1 MSSSVVESLDFA
13 SLEEGYRSGRFTPV
27 TVAEAVIE
35 RIDARKDDRVWIH
48 RVPAEDILE
57 RARHLEVLDVD
68 ERRSLPLFGL
78 PFAIKDNIDAA
89 GHPTT
94 AACPAYAYEAE
105 EDAFVVARLLKAGAI
120 LIGKTNLDQFA
131 TGLVGTRSPYGACP
145 NALNPDYIS
154 GGSSSGSAVA
164 VASGLVS
171 FALGTDTAG
180 SGRVPAAFNNIVGLK
195 PTRGLLSAG
204 GVVPACRTLDC
215 VSILALTAN
224 DAQVVLG
231 VAQAFDIDD
240 PFSRSLTKPSQA
252 MATRTRLDGIR
263 IAVPQDKDLTFFGDG
278 VSAVAFNNAVRAVEH
293 IGADVTPIDFSPF
306 AEAARLL
313 YEGPWVAERTL
324 VARDLLQRDPDALHP
339 ATRAV
344 VETGSHHSAIDT
356 FQAIYR
362 IAALRRQAEEALQ
375 GHDAL
380 LLPTA
385 PTIYKIS
392 EVERDPIQLNT
403 NLGTYTNFLNLFD
416 MCGVAVPT
424 AMRTDGLP
432 FGVTFVGPAFTD
444 IALLEMA
451 AALHRSADVTLGAT
465 GKRLSDASK
474 PVLRSVAPMNS
485 PDRMQVAVCGAHM
498 RGLALSHQLE
508 ALGGLFEREAQTDV
522 NYALYAFENMD
533 PPRPG
538 LVRDGTP
545 RSNGIALE
553 LWSLPTQNI
562 GALLQLIAPPLGLGT
577 IELSDGSKAQGFLC
591 EAYAIDHATDI
602 TEFGGW
608 RSFLA
613 AGVGEPPDIN
623 AMR

>member
-1 MSSSVVESLDFA
+1 MSSSVIGSLDFA

-35 RIDARKDDRVWIH
+35 RIDAREDDHVWIH

-57 RARHLEVLDVD
+57 RARYLEALDVD
-68 ERRSLPLFGL
+68 ERGSLPLFGL

-94 AACPAYAYEAE
+94 AACPAYAYKAE

-145 NALNPDYIS
+145 NALDPEYIS

-164 VASGLVS
+164 VASGIVS

-195 PTRGLLSAG
+195 PTRGLLSTS
-204 GVVPACRTLDC
+204 GVIPACRTLDC
-215 VSILALTAN
+215 VSVLALTAH
-224 DAQVVLG
+224 DARAVLG

-240 PFSRSLTKPSQA
+240 PFSRSLQTPGPA
-252 MATRTRLDGIR
+252 MAMRTRLDGVR
-263 IAVPQDKDLTFFGDG
+263 IAVPQDKDLTFFGDT
-278 VSAVAFNNAVRAVEH
+278 VSAAAFSNAVRAVEN
-293 IGADVTPIDFSPF
+293 IGADVVPIDFSPF

-324 VARDLLQRDPDALHP
+324 VARDLLQRDPDSLHP

-344 VETGSHHSAIDT
+344 VETGSQHSAIDT

-362 IAALRRQAEEALQ
+362 IAALRRQAEEALR
-375 GHDAL
+375 GYDAL
-380 LLPTA
+380 LLPTT
-385 PTIYKIS
+385 PTIYKIA
-392 EVERDPIQLNT
+392 EVERDPIQLNS

-432 FGVTFVGPAFTD
+432 FGVTLVGPAFSD

-451 AALHRSADVTLGAT
+451 AALHQSADVTLGAT
-465 GKRLSDASK
+465 DKRLSEVSK
-474 PVLRSVAPMNS
+474 PALRSVATNNS
-485 PDRMQVAVCGAHM
+485 SNRMQVAVCGAHM
-498 RGLALSHQLE
+498 RGLSLSHQLE
-508 ALGGLFEREAQTDV
+508 ALGGLFEREARTGA

-538 LVRDGTP
+538 LVRGSTT

-553 LWSLPTQNI
+553 LWSLPVETV

-577 IELSDGSKAQGFLC
+577 IELSDGGKVQGFLC
-591 EAYAIDHATDI
+591 EAYAVDQATDI

-608 RSFLA
+608 RGFLA
-613 AGVGEPPDIN
+613 TDADEPPDIK